1 MYTICMNIVTSDG
14 ATKKNPAQIRR
25 DGKKTKKIPYIVPS
39 KPKRLP
45 QKRG

>member
-1 MYTICMNIVTSDG
+1 MYNLYMNIVTSDG
-14 ATKKNPAQIRR
+14 VPKKNPAQIRR
-25 DGKKTKKIPYIVPS
+25 DEKKTKKVPYIVPS